1 MKNKTIKH
9 NRKRKREQNNYYKI
23 DSAELPMISIC
34 ERETVLDSVIKETS
48 LTIKGE
54 TLSDCLDVYEY
65 IKKNYVKK

>member
-23 DSAELPMISIC
+23 DSAELPMISIG